1 MHKNSRVTIVP
12 SQEQQQQ
19 PQPQQQRVSQM
30 IVRKINNGRVVLVNP
45 SVSASSQLATINKT
59 TVSNV
64 TANSANQ
71 RGGPR

>member
-1 MHKNSRVTIVP
+1 MAIIP

-19 PQPQQQRVSQM
+19 PQQQPQQRVSQM

-45 SVSASSQLATINKT
+45 SVSAASQLTAINKT

-64 TANSANQ
+64 TANSTNQ